1 MWMSDV
7 CACTCNIICIDK
19 HHWTQISI
27 SYLPQKNMIS
37 RHTNIYYIIL
47 SIHLTGLYFIK
58 MCVYNIQYMVAA
70 LQVRC
75 MTIIHKV
82 ADQDSVLLTIAY
94 SNLRPMAPLVNARLS
109 TPWFLNLMHLKQLQK
124 HICPLRFA
132 RISHKSLN
140 QHYHFQFALGGG
152 HDHTCKNR
160 GEQVQFRSC
169 WTCVRKSLTV
179 LAEGVVNR
187 KLRPLRRCT
196 FKVNAI

>member
-7 CACTCNIICIDK
+7 CACTCTIICIDK
-19 HHWTQISI
+19 DHWTQISI
-27 SYLPQKNMIS
+27 SYLSPKKYDIKTYK
-37 RHTNIYYIIL
+37 HILYYIIL

-75 MTIIHKV
+75 MTIVHKV

-140 QHYHFQFALGGG
+140 QHYHFQIHFGSGVMTTHAKTEVNTSNFDPVGLVCASLSLYSLKAWSTESFGRWG
-152 HDHTCKNR
+152 DA
-160 GEQVQFRSC
+160 RS
-169 WTCVRKSLTV
+169 R
-179 LAEGVVNR
+179 
-187 KLRPLRRCT
+187 
-196 FKVNAI
+196 